1 MAAKDDKCMIG
12 GADKYMPV
20 CRECHFMQ
28 TNLYADEIF
37 TGNAE
42 ETNPDVEMKGKTEVI
57 EGVELV

>member
-20 CRECHFMQ
+20 CRECHTMQ
-28 TNLYADEIF
+28 TSLNSGDVF

-42 ETNPDVEMKGKTEVI
+42 ETNPDVEMKGI
-57 EGVELV
+57 PI